1 MSPMPK
7 AGACSMKEIQQVRVP
22 QHIMISTS
30 KILHRITEC
39 FHDKGNVQ
47 KACSKTKGSSQKSGA
62 RSDLPQVPVEEFDL
76 ADDTSVLRDREQIPL
91 DQWRL
96 RNDYQR
102 LRDG

>member
-1 MSPMPK
+1 
-7 AGACSMKEIQQVRVP
+7 MKEIQQVRVP
-22 QHIMISTS
+22 QHIMISTG

-39 FHDKGNVQ
+39 FHDKGNIQ